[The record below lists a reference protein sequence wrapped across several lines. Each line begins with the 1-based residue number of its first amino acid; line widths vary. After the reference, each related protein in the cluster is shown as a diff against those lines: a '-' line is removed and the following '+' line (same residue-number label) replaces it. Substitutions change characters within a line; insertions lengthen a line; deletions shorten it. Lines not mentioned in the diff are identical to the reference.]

1 MHRLVSDDVR
11 SQLHMTLIRK
21 DTSNPVNLSGLEVKM
36 KIRARNTNTVL
47 VTISAD
53 IVTPQDGE
61 ILFPLKD
68 LLAERAAGYYE
79 GEVYT
84 EDVNGKE
91 IVYELVNFQVR
102 ESF

>member
-1 MHRLVSDDVR
+1 MSNDDK
-11 SQLHMTLIRK
+11 SQLHMTIVRK

-36 KIRARNTNTVL
+36 KVRARNTTSVL
-47 VTISAD
+47 VTIIAD

-84 EDVNGKE
+84 EDLEGKE
-91 IVYELVNFQVR
+91 IVYEVVNFQVR
-102 ESF
+102 ENF